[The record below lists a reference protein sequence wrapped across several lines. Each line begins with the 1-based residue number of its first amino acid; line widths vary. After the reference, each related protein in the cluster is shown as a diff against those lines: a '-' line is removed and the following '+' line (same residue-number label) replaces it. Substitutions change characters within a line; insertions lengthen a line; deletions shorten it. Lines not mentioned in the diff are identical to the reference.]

1 MKQMPFKPI
10 VKKNYRQRT
19 ISKELS
25 AKNYQQGTIGKELSA
40 KIQLLVKRQD
50 IIPEIFE
57 KYVE

>member
-10 VKKNYRQRT
+10 VK
-19 ISKELS
+19 
-25 AKNYQQGTIGKELSA
+25 KNYQQGTIGKELSA

-50 IIPEIFE
+50 IIPKIFE